1 MKKTT
6 STPEHYRQGDLLFI
20 RTAQPKTH
28 GKRIKN
34 GVLALG
40 EVTGHSHRIADLTA
54 AEAYEIGGGVFLRV
68 SEKGVSIVHEE
79 HAPVTL
85 GSGAWEMRRQRE
97 YDPERKPRTVR
108 D

>member
-6 STPEHYRQGDLLFI
+6 SAPEHYRQGDLLFI
-20 RTAQPKTH
+20 RTSQPKTR

-40 EVTGHSHRIADLTA
+40 EVTGHSHSIADLGA
-54 AEAYEIGGGVFLRV
+54 AEAYEMEGGAFLVV
-68 SEKGVSIVHEE
+68 SENGVSIVHEE

-97 YDPERKPRTVR
+97 YDPERKQRTVR

>member
-20 RTAQPKTH
+20 RATQHKSR
-28 GKRIKN
+28 GKRIKD

-54 AEAYEIGGGVFLRV
+54 AEAYEMDGGVFLMV
-68 SEKGVSIVHEE
+68 SESGVSIVHEE

-85 GSGAWEMRRQRE
+85 GNGVWEVRRQRE
-97 YDPERKPRTVR
+97 YEPEELSRSVM